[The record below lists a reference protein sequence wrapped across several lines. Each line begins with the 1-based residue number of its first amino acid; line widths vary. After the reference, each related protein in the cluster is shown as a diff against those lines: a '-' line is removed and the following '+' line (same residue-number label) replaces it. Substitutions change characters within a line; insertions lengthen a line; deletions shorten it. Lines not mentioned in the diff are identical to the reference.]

1 MSGSLFDVTVS
12 GVVSETF
19 EQRYP
24 VDQAV
29 RVIADRARS
38 GMVAIGIEGLWVGD
52 DGVRSDLD
60 YVFDGSP
67 DGLRDVAAV
76 SSMLD
81 SWPHD
86 VSFCVEVLLMR

>member
-1 MSGSLFDVTVS
+1 MSGSLFYVTVS
-12 GVVSETF
+12 GAVSETF

-29 RVIADRARS
+29 RVIADRLAQGWS
-38 GMVAIGIEGLWVGD
+38 LLGIEGLWVGD

-81 SWPHD
+81 SWPTTCR
-86 VSFCVEVLLMR
+86 SALRYCS